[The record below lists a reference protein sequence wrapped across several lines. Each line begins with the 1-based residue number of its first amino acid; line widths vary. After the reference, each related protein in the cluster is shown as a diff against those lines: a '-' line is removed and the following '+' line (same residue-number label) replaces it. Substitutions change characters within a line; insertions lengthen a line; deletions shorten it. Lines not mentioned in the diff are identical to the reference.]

1 MKYSLLSLF
10 WKRTQHGKQW
20 VVLIPLSQEGT
31 RLCAKSEAP
40 TPAASDLLAINPIN
54 GLRETF
60 TSLACFI
67 WIKTTE

>member
-1 MKYSLLSLF
+1 MKYSSLSLF

-40 TPAASDLLAINPIN
+40 TPAASNLLAINPIN
-54 GLRETF
+54 GL
-60 TSLACFI
+60 
-67 WIKTTE
+67 